1 VTSSSVVLAPNSY
14 WDVHIS
20 GSQLLSTTQV
30 PDQRQKNCI

>member
-14 WDVHIS
+14 WVHIS
-20 GSQLLSTTQV
+20 GSQPVSTTQV